1 MMSESEE
8 HIMEVFG
15 RVYDIVRKKAKI
27 KNYADVE
34 LTKAR
39 ADASLVAANLTRTII
54 EAERDSR

>member
-1 MMSESEE
+1 MTSESEE
-8 HIMEVFG
+8 HVMEVFV
-15 RVYDIVRKKAKI
+15 RVYDAVRKKADI
-27 KNYADVE
+27 RNYADVE